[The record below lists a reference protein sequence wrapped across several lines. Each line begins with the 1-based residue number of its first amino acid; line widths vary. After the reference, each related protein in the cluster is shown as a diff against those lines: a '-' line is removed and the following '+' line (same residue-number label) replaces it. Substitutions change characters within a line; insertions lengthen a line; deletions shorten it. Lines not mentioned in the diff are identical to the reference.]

1 MPGLLHVGVG
11 ASRRR
16 LLVSDLGDPTTS
28 WSTQPASG
36 TYDVSYDVWFNW
48 TPTMS
53 GQPDAALA

>member
-36 TYDVSYDVWFNW
+36 TYDVWFNW